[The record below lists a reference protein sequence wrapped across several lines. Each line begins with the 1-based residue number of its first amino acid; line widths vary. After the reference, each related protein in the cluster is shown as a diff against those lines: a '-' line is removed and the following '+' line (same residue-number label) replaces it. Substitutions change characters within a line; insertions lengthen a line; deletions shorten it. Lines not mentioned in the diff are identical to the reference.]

1 MRRSSAGPGCA
12 ITGRRLLLC
21 SVLVAVCR
29 LHAVAQEAGG
39 GAEGISNVPETARPL
54 VVALLTYQPGRS
66 LPQIGAGVVI
76 GEDATRVYVA
86 TALHVVDGADRILA
100 RFEAART
107 DTIQAELVAQPEEGN
122 ALDLAVIALPR
133 SAVGDEYGA
142 SLDRLG
148 DPGRLDLEA
157 PVSPIGCP
165 DEVCWT
171 GPTPAD
177 RVLAATP
184 LEILFQSDFVKR
196 GSSGGALFDRWW
208 EVVGI
213 VTQSDPPRARAIPMD
228 YVVEQA
234 QTWGVPVS
242 LRRPRIPRAGYR
254 TGIAVAGL
262 YPTASPGDRFPSTR
276 VTLTYAI
283 RHPVSLHAGF
293 MRLAPGELSGCP
305 AGDESD
311 PFLAAR
317 SPCEVV
323 VNAVTAGLGGSLVL
337 GHFSVRAFGEL
348 GGGLVQGRFDRGG
361 VNVVLDGIRYLPS
374 YKATTERFTFVAGTG
389 VELEYIVLPRT
400 VLHAVGGFW
409 TYDGDP
415 FVEEPDFPPD
425 FLPNVPRLFW
435 GLGVRVGL

>member
-1 MRRSSAGPGCA
+1 MRRGVAHTIRAG
-12 ITGRRLLLC
+12 IGRSLLLL
-21 SVLVAVCR
+21 SVLAGACR
-29 LHAVAQEAGG
+29 FSAAAQEPGRD
-39 GAEGISNVPETARPL
+39 AESISNVPEVARPL
-54 VVALLTYQPGRS
+54 VVALLSYQPGRS

-86 TALHVVDGADRILA
+86 TALHVVEGADRILA

-107 DTIQAELVAQPEEGN
+107 DTIQAEVVARPEEGN

-133 SAVGDEYGA
+133 SASIDAYRA

-148 DPGRLDLEA
+148 DPGRIDQEA

-177 RVLAATP
+177 RVLTATP
-184 LEILFQSDFVKR
+184 VEILFQSDFVKR

-234 QTWGVPVS
+234 RTWGVPVS

-254 TGIAVAGL
+254 TGISVTGL

-276 VTLTYAI
+276 LTLSYVL
-283 RHPVSLHAGF
+283 RHPVSVHAGF
-293 MRLAPGELSGCP
+293 MRLAPGSLSGCP
-305 AGDESD
+305 ARDEPD

-337 GHFSVRAFGEL
+337 GPFSVRAFGEL

-361 VNVVLDGIRYLPS
+361 VNVVLDDIRYLPS
-374 YKATTERFTFVAGTG
+374 YKATSEQFTFVAGTG
-389 VELEYIVLPRT
+389 LELEYIVLPRT
-400 VLHAVGGFW
+400 VLHALGGFW

-415 FVEEPDFPPD
+415 FVEEPDFPLD
-425 FLPNVPRLFW
+425 FFPSVPRFFW